1 MIEPTQPETI
11 SAALGAYGPLE
22 NVAANWPL
30 IQAAIEKQGIDSI
43 PCRIAAIATVAVET
57 GTFTPVKE
65 RGGPAYF
72 TKQYEGR
79 ADLGNTQPGDGAL
92 FRGRGYIQITGR
104 ANYTNYGH
112 AIGVDLAANPD
123 LALDPAIAAHV
134 LALYF
139 RQRNIFRLAEVARW
153 ESVRRRVN
161 GGLNNWARFL
171 EYVTSLSVALNT
183 LPVSVASI
191 ATAEEIRL

>member
-1 MIEPTQPETI
+1 MIEPIQPDLI
-11 SAALGAYGPLE
+11 SRALGVYGPIE
-22 NVAANWPL
+22 NVTANWPL
-30 IQAAIEKQGIDSI
+30 IEAALENQGIDII

-57 GTFTPVKE
+57 GTFAPVKE

-72 TKQYEGR
+72 TKLYEGR
-79 ADLGNTQPGDGAL
+79 VDLGNTERGDGVL

-104 ANYTNYGH
+104 ANYRNYGH

-139 RQRNIFRLAEVARW
+139 RQRNIFRLAELAKW

-171 EYVTSLSVALNT
+171 EYVTALSIALNT
-183 LPVSVASI
+183 VPVSLASVE
-191 ATAEEIRL
+191 TAEAVKT

>member
-1 MIEPTQPETI
+1 MIDPTQPELI
-11 SAALGAYGPLE
+11 SQALGVYGPLE
-22 NVAANWPL
+22 NVRANWPL
-30 IQAAIEKQGIDSI
+30 IAAAIDKQTIDSL

-57 GTFTPVKE
+57 GNFSPIKE

-72 TKQYEGR
+72 TKMYEGR
-79 ADLGNTQPGDGAL
+79 VDLGNTEPGDGAK

-104 ANYTNYGH
+104 LNYTNYGK
-112 AIGVDLAANPD
+112 AIGVDLVGNPD
-123 LALDPAIAAHV
+123 LALDPAIAAEI

-139 RQRNIFRLAEVARW
+139 RQRNIPRLAELAKW

-171 EYVTSLSVALNT
+171 EYVTALSLAMNT
-183 LPVSVASI
+183 VPVSITSVEA
-191 ATAEEIRL
+191 AEAVKT